1 MILTMRRAL
10 GLAFWVAAALP
21 AADPFASRVRPL
33 LAKNCF
39 TCHTTGK
46 MGGLEMTSREAL
58 LKGGNSG
65 PAIVP
70 GHPEQSLLIQAVR
83 HTHPRLKMPP
93 TGKLSD
99 EEIASLVA
107 WVKDGAAWTGDA
119 LWSLQPVR
127 KPAGSIDSLILA
139 RLRAKGLKP
148 VPPADRR
155 ALLRRVTYDL
165 TGLPPAAEEIDVFL
179 QDTSP
184 DAFAKVVDRLL
195 ASPRY
200 GERWGRHWLDLARY
214 SDDKLNSTQDE
225 PVPNA
230 FRYRDWVIQAF
241 NDDLPYDLFLKA
253 QIAGDL
259 LPHPEK
265 YVAGLGFYALR
276 PEFQDDRVDATT
288 RGFLALTVA
297 CAQCHDHKY
306 DPIPTKDYYSLLG
319 VFTSTE
325 PREYPL
331 APKEVVEAFRQH
343 KKRIEEQEAAIKE
356 FIKSQSAGLGEILA
370 AQTARYLMAAKRK
383 DRPADLDS
391 ETLDRWN
398 SYLAKSPKEHPF
410 LQQWAERSTEA
421 EAAAFQ
427 DLVLK
432 VIQDKKAVDEK
443 NLILLGGNKDR
454 RSLSQVNLV
463 SLERDKYILW
473 RDLFSESRGV
483 LYYGDKKI
491 DRFLH
496 GEWKAHLEALREEL
510 ERRKKALPE
519 PYPFLNIIGDLAKPK
534 NERVQIRGS
543 RENLGE
549 EAPRRFLTALCQGD
563 PRPFTKGSGRLE
575 LAEAISSRDNP
586 LTARVIANRVWQHH
600 FGQGIVRTPSNFG
613 RLGEPP
619 DNPELLDYLAARLV
633 ENGWSIKK
641 LHLEILLSAAYAR
654 STAYDVRNFT
664 ADPENRLLWRFP
676 RRRLAVE
683 EIRDSILAASGQ
695 LDLTAGGPPA
705 KLTDDNRRRTV
716 YGFVSRR
723 KLDPL
728 LALFDF
734 PNPTATA
741 EQRLATNVPI
751 QRLFFLNSGFVLRQA
766 EALAQRVELE
776 ATPDARVRGLYRSVF
791 GRAPT
796 AEELRLGRSFQ
807 GSLAQYAQALFAS
820 NEFLFVD

>member
-1 MILTMRRAL
+1 
-10 GLAFWVAAALP
+10 VAALP
-21 AADPFASRVRPL
+21 AADPFDSRVRPL
-33 LAKNCF
+33 LVKNCF
-39 TCHTTGK
+39 TCHTTNR

-70 GHPEQSLLIQAVR
+70 GNPDQSLLIQAVR

-93 TGKLSD
+93 TGKLP
-99 EEIASLVA
+99 EEDIASLVA

-127 KPAGSIDSLILA
+127 KAAGSIDSLILA
-139 RLRAKGLKP
+139 RLQAKGLKP
-148 VPPADRR
+148 APTADKRT
-155 ALLRRVTYDL
+155 LLRRVTYDL
-165 TGLPPAAEEIDVFL
+165 TGLPPAFEEIDAFL
-179 QDTSP
+179 KDTSR
-184 DAFAKVVDRLL
+184 DALAKVVDRLL

-241 NDDLPYDLFLKA
+241 NDDMPYDLFLKA

-259 LPHPEK
+259 LPYPEK

-331 APKEVVEAFRQH
+331 APKDVVEAFRQH

-356 FIKSQSAGLGEILA
+356 FIKAQSAGLGEILA
-370 AQTARYLMAAKRK
+370 AQTARFLMAAKGK
-383 DRPADLDS
+383 ERPADLDS
-391 ETLDRWN
+391 ETLDRWTA
-398 SYLAKSPKEHPF
+398 YLAKSPKEHPF
-410 LQQWAERSTEA
+410 LQQWEERGTEA

-454 RSLSQVNLV
+454 RSLSQANLV

-496 GEWKAHLEALREEL
+496 GEWKAHLEALRQEL
-510 ERRKKALPE
+510 ERRQKALPE

-563 PRPFTKGSGRLE
+563 PKPFTKGSGRLE
-575 LAEAISSRDNP
+575 LAEAISTRDNP

-600 FGQGIVRTPSNFG
+600 FAQGIVRTPSNFG

-641 LHLEILLSAAYAR
+641 LHREILLSAAYAR
-654 STAYDVRNFT
+654 SSAYDARNFT

-676 RRRLAVE
+676 RRRLEVE

-728 LALFDF
+728 LGLFDF

-751 QRLFFLNSGFVLRQA
+751 QRLFFLNSGFVLRQV
-766 EALAQRVELE
+766 EALAKRVEPE
-776 ATPDARVRGLYRSVF
+776 ATPEARVRGLYRYVF

-796 AEELRLGRSFQ
+796 AEELRLGRPFH